1 MQGSLIDANVW
12 IAVSFEQHDHH
23 ALAKRFISEIDTMLI
38 DNLLRLCGKGD
49 NSPAIFSI

>member
-1 MQGSLIDANVW
+1 MQGCLIDANVW

-23 ALAKRFISEIDTMLI
+23 ALANRFNSEIDIILI

-49 NSPAIFSI
+49 NSPAIHSI

>member
-23 ALAKRFISEIDTMLI
+23 ARANRFISEIDIILI
-38 DNLLRLCGKGD
+38 KNLLRLCSMGD
-49 NSPAIFSI
+49 NSPANFSI